1 VHKNISAAI
10 FWCDEPKTF
19 IVIEK
24 FYSASCHVILFDE
37 AI

>member
-1 VHKNISAAI
+1 MHKYIDSAI
-10 FWCDEPKTF
+10 FWRDEAKTF

-24 FYSASCHVILFDE
+24 FYSASCHAILFDE